1 MSKRLFGILLI
12 LSLAFIS
19 TGTDKKKKA
28 YELIYQDV
36 QLLRK
41 QFDKLSKKIEK
52 NTEDINLIK
61 EQLKELLNL
70 VKLFQTEQ
78 ASFKEDQKKVP
89 IQYQIILEK
98 FDALNQQL
106 EKLTEDLTEINR
118 PSPPSDEQVIE
129 KSESEEESLDQQKPP
144 PDKGTKEEKV
154 EEKPENKLKDKPK
167 DKAEE
172 KTKEKPSTP
181 PPANLSPS
189 EVFEMAHSDYR
200 NGNFELAVDGFKMYR
215 EQFPESPL
223 VDDSLYW
230 IGECFFSQ
238 KNYEKAIEQF
248 NELILNYPRG
258 DKIPAAYLK
267 KGLCLVEL
275 GKKDEALSVFKLLV
289 SKFPLEEET
298 KIAQQKIKELRSEK

>member
-61 EQLKELLNL
+61 EQSKELLNL

-118 PSPPSDEQVIE
+118 PSSPPDEQVIG
-129 KSESEEESLDQQKPP
+129 KSEGEEESLEQQKPP
-144 PDKGTKEEKV
+144 PDKGTKEEKI
-154 EEKPENKLKDKPK
+154 E
-167 DKAEE
+167 
-172 KTKEKPSTP
+172 EKPSTP

-215 EQFPESPL
+215 EQFPKSPL

-275 GKKDEALSVFKLLV
+275 GKMDEALSVFKLLV

-298 KIAQQKIKELRSEK
+298 KIAQQKIKELRTEK